1 MLSKYTY
8 VALAALCLLASCQR
22 KDEMYTAS
30 EQTSKSAPPDTSDK
44 RAYAVVLAAG
54 CSGESCNTGLRII
67 SGKEAGSSCIYKEG
81 LLGVRGDTLLVKYF
95 RPIVAVDLY
104 CSP

>member
-8 VALAALCLLASCQR
+8 VTLAALCLLASCQR
-22 KDEMYTAS
+22 KDEMYTAQ
-30 EQTSKSAPPDTSDK
+30 EQTPAPAAKDTSDE

-54 CSGESCNTGLRII
+54 CSGESCNTGLRIL

-81 LLGVRGDTLLVKYF
+81 LLGERGDTLRVKSIRVF
-95 RPIVAVDLY
+95 TSTDLL